1 MDHQNLSAPTCAQ
14 ISSGRRLVAS
24 GYVRRAPQPPAE
36 PSDLDVA
43 IRVGQQ
49 LLDSDSILSL
59 REALRLLLRAHGAEP
74 TTAAT
79 TGPREV
85 AHANGL
91 TFRVVAADSFDA
103 RMARDVR
110 TLTMADGSVW
120 TVGTRG
126 AGSTIA
132 WQPTSQPRQ
141 APAAGFLGKAVTE

>member
-14 ISSGRRLVAS
+14 ISGSRHLIAS

-49 LLDSDSILSL
+49 LLDSDSLMSI
-59 REALRLLLRAHGAEP
+59 REALRLLLRALGAEP
-74 TTAAT
+74 AAE
-79 TGPREV
+79 PREV

-91 TFRVVAADSFDA
+91 TFKVVPTDSYDA

-110 TLTMADGSVW
+110 PLTMADGSTW

-132 WQPTSQPRQ
+132 WRPEVS
-141 APAAGFLGKAVTE
+141 K